1 MADCGLPRPLLDA
14 WLAGGGSPD
23 DTARV
28 EAHLP
33 TCEACRVL
41 SDQASLGVGLLLLAD
56 GGGAA
61 PSPGFTDRVM
71 ASVRVEGRRA
81 EGRRAE
87 GPRAGVDDDGPPA
100 TPKPLPA
107 PVRGLPRA
115 GVDDD
120 APPPPPQRPLPP
132 RGRLLGLPRPAWAGV
147 AAALAAGAAWM
158 VLLRDPGTTV
168 VPPGPGPN
176 IVEKGKGSVAARDG
190 GVLRWTGHF
199 DGSLAGSVWVAK
211 DGAVPTYAGELLHSP
226 APSSFL
232 ALLPEGGRLEA
243 GPSSWLAVGG
253 PGEAALLEGGF
264 TVTADAGRPLELETP
279 AGRVTVPAGGEVEVS
294 VGAAAGGP
302 GTTWLGLWAA
312 ARRDGV
318 DPGRPLPPPPP
329 AAQVI
334 FARRGAVEF
343 AAGGGPVR
351 NTLERTSLKEG
362 QALVILESKAFLA
375 TGVDDDGPPDSSRWM
390 DGLPVPPGSRFFRR
404 PVKGTP
410 KPETPPGGFGA
421 ASGPVRNTLERSL
434 GGGSTPAERAYA
446 LSVYESVG
454 GVEAVA
460 AAAKAAAAPAG
471 EVRCAALRVLA
482 LTASAD
488 RETALAA
495 LRKLAGDEDAFVARF
510 AILALKTLRDEGA
523 VEVLRAIAVDDDAPP
538 DTPKRGVDD
547 DAPPGR
553 IVAKVYALDA
563 LVALG
568 DRSLLKEG
576 AALLPEAEKD
586 PVLYPVLRQFVY
598 DAMEKL
604 PREELRAYYADPRP
618 GVKAAALLA
627 LQDFDLA
634 EEALRSESETV
645 RLAGALVLLEGKHP
659 SALEKV
665 GAVDWASAKT
675 RAEIIRFGEPVLA
688 KNPAIDTPTWMRSFA
703 QEALSATGQQPAVI
717 FSAIR
722 ILDRDG
728 AGQSTQ
734 FTSASGNPDA
744 LAAAILS
751 QSRGLPFTALRT
763 PLLSNAPQVRYAALF
778 ATVRRTQQG
787 APSDEVSEIVA
798 TLRTFECASQRES
811 SLVAVILLNAAK
823 SHNIPDAL
831 DGLLDLSRSQ
841 RNFDRLA
848 AATILG
854 FVHGSDSECI
864 RLLELLDDTDSKVAA
879 RSALTIATMI
889 KSSEWRGHSIHSL
902 YPSPSSYPLVRI
914 YLTIPAVLS
923 GLPGSDDALL
933 NELLSCSSGPRLS
946 GLQAMQRLGAI
957 LPVCS
962 PLLLQDPDPA
972 VRITSLLLSAKA
984 PTILQE
990 CHATLN
996 DPNLWVRAVACALL
1010 INSGDNSVQDQLQ
1023 SIVGHLSTGPAYSA
1037 RLLQDFDATSEVVLT
1052 AVSLAAEQSI
1062 SDGVTSQAS
1071 ASDDSRT
1078 KYASHLLLNS
1088 GISARAALLLAQDP
1102 DAETRSTL
1110 LRRLA
1115 TSPCVESISMV
1126 GSQLPDGLPGE
1137 SRSSDEV
1144 VTAYSQLLGFTPSRA
1159 DRLFHSMHWN
1169 GYVTATEVLAGE

>member
-1 MADCGLPRPLLDA
+1 M
-14 WLAGGGSPD
+14 
-23 DTARV
+23 
-28 EAHLP
+28 
-33 TCEACRVL
+33 
-41 SDQASLGVGLLLLAD
+41 
-56 GGGAA
+56 
-61 PSPGFTDRVM
+61 
-71 ASVRVEGRRA
+71 
-81 EGRRAE
+81 
-87 GPRAGVDDDGPPA
+87 
-100 TPKPLPA
+100 
-107 PVRGLPRA
+107 
-115 GVDDD
+115 
-120 APPPPPQRPLPP
+120 
-132 RGRLLGLPRPAWAGV
+132 
-147 AAALAAGAAWM
+147 
-158 VLLRDPGTTV
+158 
-168 VPPGPGPN
+168 
-176 IVEKGKGSVAARDG
+176 
-190 GVLRWTGHF
+190 
-199 DGSLAGSVWVAK
+199 
-211 DGAVPTYAGELLHSP
+211 
-226 APSSFL
+226 
-232 ALLPEGGRLEA
+232 
-243 GPSSWLAVGG
+243 
-253 PGEAALLEGGF
+253 
-264 TVTADAGRPLELETP
+264 TADAGRPLELETP

-460 AAAKAAAAPAG
+460 AAAQAAAAPAG
-471 EVRCAALRVLA
+471 AGPGAARPGRARTGVGAPGGGVGVGGGGGGGGAAGGGAGHDPAVEVRCAALRVLA